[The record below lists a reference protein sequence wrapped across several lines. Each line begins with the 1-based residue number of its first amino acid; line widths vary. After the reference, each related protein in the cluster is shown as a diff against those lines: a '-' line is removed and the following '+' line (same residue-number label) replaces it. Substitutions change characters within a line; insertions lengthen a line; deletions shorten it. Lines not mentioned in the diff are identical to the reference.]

1 MSESYLYYQVQGGED
16 VWTACP
22 LRFVANVRKTT
33 KPAFMTVLA
42 VSEIV
47 DDQVTPEVL
56 ERLKHAGPFYMDWD
70 SGEDITLAIE
80 DTRQTLVNLVEKH
93 QLDPRCVE
101 IYATGGKGFHLI
113 VPHEV
118 FMVKMPPAGIRDLH
132 KIYKGMAYAL
142 ATDTLDFRV
151 YSGRRGRMWREA
163 NIQRS
168 NGRYKVPITFDEL
181 MVMDEEMYIDL
192 TSQPRYYAEPDSIAQ
207 GDKRYIPQPIK
218 PVPSLGLT
226 IIFDK
231 SRTDV
236 ENSNKKKRNK
246 VNDVKALA
254 KWGDSPPPSFQMIL
268 EGKGLKKG
276 QGFNAIAMQVVITAQ
291 EMGWSCEK
299 LLEQATGLCQLHQS
313 DGRNNSF
320 EKRQGELQRLYEYCN
335 DYIYEF
341 SVPGL
346 RSLIEFDSPDLDGIV
361 SEAIKTEVAKAAEA
375 ADSGEPKPSQDEGV
389 DDLTRAVE
397 MRREG
402 IYVID
407 EDSRRLVST
416 IAFVNPKVRISANT
430 GKLQEVEAEI
440 YADGKR
446 RGTEIVPIGTF
457 ESKHF
462 FGKFAASWGSV
473 FFGND
478 QNAASIMRKLR
489 LNATQGKD
497 GKIIHTVPREGLD
510 WVCLPNHENELLR
523 KLFPVF
529 VDHRG
534 VHLPDHIA
542 ATGVELGYS
551 SDFSPGGIYQSDLMR
566 APDVMEYVKENPQSV
581 EIMRGLL
588 TCQKKKVLSKILGW
602 YCAAYYRMFF
612 DKANCYGKFPL
623 LHVFGQAGSG
633 KTEMN
638 ELMLRF
644 HYHTAEPRVLT
655 PSSSLYA
662 LRINVTASAS
672 IPLVIDEYKVSDM
685 KEKYY
690 PLSNMLK
697 AAYNNREFQMGGG
710 NSDSADKRSLSS
722 ANLSAPIVY
731 ISEACEEMTA
741 LQERSILI
749 PVSRAPEPLNSVWR
763 KRFEAAKANYEI
775 LSALGRYMCTKIC
788 NLSLAEFVEAFDPVK
803 QEAEKVLLE
812 ASNEGGL
819 AIQRQSR
826 EAFNYA
832 VVKFGLMSLQR
843 ACQNVFGTALDTEL
857 NDLIAEVYTG
867 VTDSAVRVMSE
878 INKFINGLS
887 QMAQVHDSYSAAHL
901 ARGIHYEIFE
911 YAGKNALE
919 INLTAC
925 VDRYLRDNQAK
936 GLTPLFKD
944 ANIIMGSLKEHA
956 GLLKDKPEK
965 LAMHCNRGVVLD
977 LDYLLSQ
984 GIEPFPDK

>member
-1 MSESYLYYQVQGGED
+1 MSDSYLYYQVQGGEEA
-16 VWTACP
+16 WQACP
-22 LRFVANVRKTT
+22 SRFAPKVRKEV

-47 DDQVTPEVL
+47 DDQPTPEVL
-56 ERLKHAGPFYMDWD
+56 ERLKHSGPFYMDWD
-70 SGEDITLAIE
+70 SKDDINLAIE
-80 DTRQTLVNLVEKH
+80 DTRQTLLNLTEKH
-93 QLDPRCVE
+93 QVDHRCLE

-113 VPHEV
+113 IPQQV
-118 FMVKMPPAGIRDLH
+118 FMDKLPPSGTKDLH
-132 KIYKGMAYAL
+132 KIYKGMAYAM

-151 YSGRRGRMWREA
+151 YSGRRGRMWREP
-163 NIQRS
+163 NVQRS

-192 TSQPRYYAEPDSIAQ
+192 TSQPRYYAEPDSIAA
-207 GDKRYIPQPIK
+207 GDKRYVPQPIK
-218 PVPSLGLT
+218 ATPSLGLT

-231 SRTDV
+231 SKTEI

-246 VNDVKALA
+246 AKDVKALA
-254 KWGDSPPPSFQMIL
+254 KWGDEPPPTFQMIL

-291 EMGWSCEK
+291 ELGWTVEK
-299 LLEQATGLCQLHQS
+299 LLDKAAGLCESHVS
-313 DGRNNSF
+313 DGRHNSVA
-320 EKRQGELQRLYEYCN
+320 KRQLELSRLYEYCN

-346 RSLIEFDSPDLDGIV
+346 RSLIEFESPDLDGVV
-361 SEAIKTEVAKAAEA
+361 SEAIKTEVEKAATA
-375 ADSGEPKPSQDEGV
+375 ADAGETLPKSSEG

-407 EDSRRLVST
+407 EDARKVVST
-416 IAFVNPKVRISANT
+416 VAFVKPKIRVSATT

-440 YADGKR
+440 FVDGER
-446 RGTEIVPIGTF
+446 RGTEVVPLGTF
-457 ESKHF
+457 ESKHNF
-462 FGKFAASWGSV
+462 SKFTAAWGTV
-473 FFGND
+473 FFGTD

-489 LNATQGKD
+489 LNAVQGKD

-510 WVCLPNHENELLR
+510 WVCLPNHENEELR

-529 VDHRG
+529 VDPRG
-534 VHLPDHIA
+534 VHLPDRIA
-542 ATGVELGYS
+542 ETGIELGYS

-566 APDVMEYVKENPQSV
+566 APEVMEYVKDNPQSV
-581 EIMRGLL
+581 EILRGLF

-612 DKANCYGKFPL
+612 DKASKYGKFPL

-644 HYHTAEPRVLT
+644 HYHMAEPRVLT

-685 KEKYY
+685 KDKYY

-749 PVSRAPEPLNSVWR
+749 PVSRAPEPLNSTWR
-763 KRFEAAKANYEI
+763 KRFETAKGNYEI

-788 NLSLAEFVEAFDPVK
+788 NLSLDDFVQAFDPIK
-803 QEAEKVLLE
+803 EEAEKVLLSQAGE
-812 ASNEGGL
+812 NGAL

-832 VVKFGLMSLQR
+832 VVKFGLVSLQR
-843 ACQNVFGTALDTEL
+843 ACQNVFGDALDTEL

-878 INKFINGLS
+878 INKFINALS
-887 QMAQVHDSYSAAHL
+887 QMAQVHDQYSAAHL

-965 LAMHCNRGVVLD
+965 LSAHCNRGVVLD
-977 LDYLLSQ
+977 LDYILSQ

>member
-1 MSESYLYYQVQGGED
+1 MSDSYLYYQVQGGEEA
-16 VWTACP
+16 WTPCP
-22 LRFVANVRKTT
+22 LRFAPDVRKKE
-33 KPAFMTVLA
+33 KPVFMTVLA
-42 VSEIV
+42 VNEVV
-47 DDQVTPEVL
+47 DAHPTPEVL
-56 ERLKHAGPFYMDWD
+56 ERLKHSGPFYMDWD
-70 SGEDITLAIE
+70 SGEDINLAIE
-80 DTRQTLVNLVEKH
+80 DTRQTLITLVEKH
-93 QLDPRCVE
+93 QLDHRCLE

-118 FMVKMPPAGIRDLH
+118 FMQKMPPAGIKDLH

-151 YSGRRGRMWREA
+151 YSGRRGRMWREP

-168 NGRYKVPITFDEL
+168 NGRYKVPITYDEL

-192 TSQPRYYAEPDSIAQ
+192 TSQPRYYAEPDSIAA
-207 GDKRYIPQPIK
+207 GDKRYVPQPIK
-218 PVPSLGLT
+218 AVPCLGLT

-231 SRTDV
+231 SKTEV
-236 ENSNKKKRNK
+236 ETSNKRKRNK
-246 VNDVKALA
+246 ANDVKALA
-254 KWGDSPPPSFQMIL
+254 KWGDQPPPSFRMIL
-268 EGKGLKKG
+268 EGKGLRKG
-276 QGFNAIAMQVVITAQ
+276 QGFNAIALQVVITAQ
-291 EMGWSCEK
+291 ELGWSLDK
-299 LLEQATGLCQLHQS
+299 LLENSKGLCEAHVS
-313 DGRNNSF
+313 DGRHNSF
-320 EKRQGELQRLYEYCN
+320 AKRQSELARLYEYCN

-346 RSLIEFDSPDLDGIV
+346 RSLIEFESPDLDGVV
-361 SEAIKTEVAKAAEA
+361 SEAIKAEVEKAAKAADA
-375 ADSGEPKPSQDEGV
+375 GETVSKTVEG
-389 DDLTRAVE
+389 DDLTRAIE
-397 MRREG
+397 LRPEG

-407 EDSRRLVST
+407 EDARKSVST
-416 IAFVNPKVRISANT
+416 IAFKNPKVRVSATT
-430 GKLQEVEAEI
+430 GKLQEIEAEI
-440 YADGKR
+440 YSDGKR
-446 RGTEIVPIGTF
+446 TGSEVIPLNVF
-457 ESKHF
+457 ESKHLLN
-462 FGKFAASWGSV
+462 KFAQSWGSV
-473 FFGND
+473 FFGTD
-478 QNAASIMRKLR
+478 QNASSIMRKLR
-489 LNATQGKD
+489 LNALQGKE

-510 WVCLPNHENELLR
+510 WVCLPNHENEELR

-529 VDHRG
+529 VDPRG
-534 VHLPDHIA
+534 VHLPQRIA
-542 ATGVELGYS
+542 ETGVELGYS
-551 SDFSPGGIYQSDLMR
+551 SDFAPGGIYQSDLMR
-566 APDVMEYVKENPQSV
+566 APEVMEYVQEHPQSV
-581 EIMRGLL
+581 EILRGLF

-612 DKANCYGKFPL
+612 DKASKYGKFPL

-644 HYHTAEPRVLT
+644 HYHMAEPRVLT

-685 KEKYY
+685 KDKYY

-741 LQERSILI
+741 LQERSIMI

-763 KRFEAAKANYEI
+763 KRFETAKGNYEI
-775 LSALGRYMCTKIC
+775 LSALGRYMCTNIC
-788 NLSLAEFVEAFDPVK
+788 NLSLDEFVQAFDPIK
-803 QEAEKVLLE
+803 DEAERVLL
-812 ASNEGGL
+812 AQEGEDGSPS
-819 AIQRQSR
+819 IQRQSR

-832 VVKFGLMSLQR
+832 VVKFGLLSLQK
-843 ACQNVFGTALDTEL
+843 ACQNVFGDALDKEL
-857 NDLIAEVYTG
+857 NDLIEEVYTG

-878 INKFINGLS
+878 INKFINSLS
-887 QMAQVHDSYSAAHL
+887 QMAQVHDQYSPAHL
-901 ARGIHYEIFE
+901 AKGIHYEVFE

-965 LAMHCNRGVVLD
+965 LSAHCNRGVVLD
-977 LDYLLSQ
+977 LDYIISQ
-984 GIEPFPDK
+984 GIEPFPDN